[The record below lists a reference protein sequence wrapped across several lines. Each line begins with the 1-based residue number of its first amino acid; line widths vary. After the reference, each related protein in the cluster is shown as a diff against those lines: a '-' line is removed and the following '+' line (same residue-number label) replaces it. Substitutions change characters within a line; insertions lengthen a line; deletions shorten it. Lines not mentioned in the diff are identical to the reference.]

1 MTNINYT
8 TMFTQTIKT
17 ANNSCLYDNNF
28 SGGEQ
33 TETLPGGGFHGG
45 EQTETLPGG
54 GFHGGEQTE
63 TLPGGGFHGGEQ
75 TETLP
80 GGGFH
85 EDKQMTLSGG
95 CDNID
100 KLDERMIIEDSS

>member
-54 GFHGGEQTE
+54 GFH
-63 TLPGGGFHGGEQ
+63 
-75 TETLP
+75 
-80 GGGFH
+80 